1 MIPVY
6 YIGSHSQSHQINPV
20 LGMIIFSVLG
30 NLLLNVLLPAYFI
43 VFIKQS
49 SLSDLG
55 ITHKYLKTS
64 LLISLMLALL
74 SCHQLFCITRHHPA
88 TYHPFNFNALSLW
101 EPFFVY
107 GWLLLCFDRA
117 FGAIPAI
124 LLTAVCFL
132 AYHIGS
138 YPINQMSVLSIA
150 AILIGV
156 LFRSTKNLL
165 IIYPFFWA
173 ASSSVGTLQGQVT
186 LTQHDCLRYLLL

>member
-1 MIPVY
+1 
-6 YIGSHSQSHQINPV
+6 
-20 LGMIIFSVLG
+20 
-30 NLLLNVLLPAYFI
+30 
-43 VFIKQS
+43 
-49 SLSDLG
+49 
-55 ITHKYLKTS
+55 
-64 LLISLMLALL
+64 MLALL
-74 SCHQLFCITRHHPA
+74 SCHQLFALHVTTQQFTTHLI
-88 TYHPFNFNALSLW
+88 FNALSLW

-173 ASSSVGTLQGQVT
+173 ASSSIGTLQGQVT
-186 LTQHDCLRYLLL
+186 LTQHDCLRYLLLCSLQICSLLWMYRKMKKNQNL